1 MARQPRFDSGGE
13 GGRSAWAEV
22 LSALAAPAAHL
33 RLLYS
38 QPRLG
43 PATALRSLRTPR
55 AASAAEAS
63 LLDRV
68 VAAEERE
75 LGRHDLL
82 PAPVLAELRRLGWR
96 ISERCWEEA
105 LDLPLAER
113 LLERWF
119 AAAAPYRASLVAAG
133 LGPEELE
140 ELRRW
145 FQAHLG
151 ARLPQ
156 RLGHGVLEGRWPREE
171 APKRAKKGPGQR
183 RGQST

>member
-1 MARQPRFDSGGE
+1 
-13 GGRSAWAEV
+13 
-22 LSALAAPAAHL
+22 
-33 RLLYS
+33 
-38 QPRLG
+38 
-43 PATALRSLRTPR
+43 
-55 AASAAEAS
+55 
-63 LLDRV
+63 V

-75 LGRHDLL
+75 LGRQDLL
-82 PAPVLAELRRLGWR
+82 PTPVLAELRRLGWR
-96 ISERCWEEA
+96 ISERSWEEA

-133 LGPEELE
+133 LGPEELA

-156 RLGHGVLEGRWPREE
+156 RLGHGLLEGRWPREA
-171 APKRAKKGPGQR
+171 APKRAKKSPGQR